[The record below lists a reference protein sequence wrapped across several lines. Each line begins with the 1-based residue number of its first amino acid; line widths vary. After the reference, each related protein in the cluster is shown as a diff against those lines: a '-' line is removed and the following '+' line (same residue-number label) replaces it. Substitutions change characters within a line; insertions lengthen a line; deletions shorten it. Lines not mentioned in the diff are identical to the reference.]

1 MNSAIFLFDIDG
13 TLTPHRKPMTPE
25 FQSFFLKFA
34 KEHVV
39 YLVTGSDIKKVKEQ
53 IPKKIRKKCAGV
65 FASSANELWKGN
77 QKVYENLYIP
87 SKQLIKDLK
96 QILKDSSYDIR
107 TGMHIEHRPGMLNF
121 SVLGREATTEQRNVY
136 EEWDKRQQER
146 KQQAVMLMSRH
157 SEIDVKVGGQ
167 ISIDIYPRG
176 LDKSQA
182 VTYIREEDDLRDP
195 IIFFGDRC
203 DPDGNDYSV
212 VTALTPQDTVHPVET
227 YKDTFQLLQDYAEKK

>member
-1 MNSAIFLFDIDG
+1 MSTPIFLFDIDG
-13 TLTPHRKPMTPE
+13 TLTPHRKLMTPE
-25 FQSFFLKFA
+25 FQAFFLDFA
-34 KEHVV
+34 KNHVV

-65 FASSANELWKGN
+65 FASSANELWKGKK
-77 QKVYENLYIP
+77 KVYENLYIP

-96 QILKDSSYDIR
+96 QVLEDSPYTER
-107 TGMHIEHRPGMLNF
+107 TGLHIEHRPGMLNF
-121 SVLGREATTEQRNVY
+121 SVPGRNATTEQRDAY
-136 EEWDKRQQER
+136 EKWDNRHQER
-146 KQQAVMLMSRH
+146 KQHAVKLMSRH

-182 VTYIREEDDLRDP
+182 VTYIREEDELYDP

-212 VTALTPQDTVHPVET
+212 VKALTTKDTVHPVET
-227 YKDTFQLLQDYAEKK
+227 YRDTLKLLKDYAEKK